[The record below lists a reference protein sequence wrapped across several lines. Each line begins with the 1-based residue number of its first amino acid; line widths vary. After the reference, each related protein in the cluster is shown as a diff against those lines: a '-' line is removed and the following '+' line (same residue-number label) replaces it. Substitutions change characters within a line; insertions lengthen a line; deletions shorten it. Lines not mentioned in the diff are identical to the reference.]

1 MKILFTGS
9 NGFVG
14 KNVIPILKEKG
25 FEVSTLGS
33 KHGDIVADLS
43 KEIPQVSDH
52 FDIVFHA
59 AGKAHSIPGS
69 LQDEEQF
76 FKVNTHGTENLCKAL
91 ELTPPK
97 IFIFL
102 STVAVYGK
110 ETGEDIDEEYSTLG
124 TTPYAKS
131 KLLAENYLINWSK
144 KHNVKLFIFRP
155 SLIAGPNP
163 PGNLGDMITAI
174 NKGRYFN
181 IGKGDALKSIF
192 WVDDFAHLIELS
204 PYKKAGTYNVC
215 DSHPPTFK
223 EIGDALA
230 KKQNKRVLSIP
241 FFIAKSLALFGDL
254 LGSKAPINSLKLKKI
269 TKSLTFSNKQLIE
282 EFGCTLTKSI
292 DKF

>member
-33 KHGDIVADLS
+33 SNGDIVADLS
-43 KEIPQVSDH
+43 NEIPQLSKN

-69 LQDEEQF
+69 PQEEKQF
-76 FKVNTHGTENLCKAL
+76 FKVNTQGTENLCKAL
-91 ELTPPK
+91 EASPPK

-110 ETGEDIDEEYSTLG
+110 DVGENIDENSPTLG

-131 KLLAENYLINWSK
+131 KLLAENHLINWAK
-144 KHNVKLFIFRP
+144 QYNVKLFIFRP

-163 PGNLGDMITAI
+163 PGNLGDMMAAI

-181 IGKGDALKSIF
+181 IGKGDALKSLF
-192 WVDDFAHLIELS
+192 WVDDFARLIELS
-204 PYKKAGTYNVC
+204 PDKKAGIYNVC
-215 DSHPPTFK
+215 DSSPSSFK
-223 EIGDALA
+223 EIGDVLA
-230 KKQNKRVLSIP
+230 KKQNKSILSIP
-241 FFIAKSLALFGDL
+241 FFVAKSLALFGDL

-269 TKSLTFSNKQLIE
+269 TKSLTFSNKQLMD

-292 DKF
+292 DKL

>member
-33 KHGDIVADLS
+33 KHGDIIADLS
-43 KEIPQVSDH
+43 KEIPQVSDR

-76 FKVNTHGTENLCKAL
+76 FKVNTLGTENLCKAL
-91 ELTPPK
+91 EITPPK

-110 ETGEDIDEEYSTLG
+110 ETGENIDEEYSTLG

-131 KLLAENYLINWSK
+131 KLLAENYLINWAK
-144 KHNVKLFIFRP
+144 QHNVKLFIFRP

-174 NKGRYFN
+174 NQGRYFN

-192 WVDDFAHLIELS
+192 WVEDFAHLIELS
-204 PYKKAGTYNVC
+204 PYKTAGIYNVC

-241 FFIAKSLALFGDL
+241 FFMAKSLALFGDL

-269 TKSLTFSNKQLIE
+269 TKSLTFSNKRLIE